1 MKGELFL
8 KVKQRKEGEAGVETF
23 PAFSVAAFDLVVVA
37 RSIRTCILEELE
49 LEGGDTGTWN
59 DLHIHLNTL
68 ARVGHLFI
76 GMAVRPLGLADQG
89 FYAPVPPAAP
99 EVDIRPALVVLSA
112 GPADAIFF
120 SYFITLGVQREICLQ
135 QPK

>member
-23 PAFSVAAFDLVVVA
+23 PVFSVAAFALAVVA

-49 LEGGDTGTWN
+49 LGVGDAGTWN

-68 ARVGHLFI
+68 ARVGYLFI
-76 GMAVRPLGLADQG
+76 GMAVRPPGLAGQG
-89 FYAPVPPAAP
+89 FHAPVPPAAP

-112 GPADAIFF
+112 GLADAIFF
-120 SYFITLGVQREICLQ
+120 CIFPFVRRG
-135 QPK
+135 